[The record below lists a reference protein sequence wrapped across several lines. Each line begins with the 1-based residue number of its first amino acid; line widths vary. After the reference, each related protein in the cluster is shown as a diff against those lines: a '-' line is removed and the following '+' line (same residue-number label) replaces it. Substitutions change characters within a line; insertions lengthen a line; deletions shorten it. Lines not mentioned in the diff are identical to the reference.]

1 MVFLPL
7 LAFVVLGCG
16 SSPKAETSSGQGKS
30 LDTAILEA
38 AEAIDAK
45 LEQGVKVALLNF
57 SSTSEQF
64 SQYVLDELSANL
76 VNSGKLVIVDRKEI
90 DLIRSETNFQFS
102 GEVSDE
108 SAQEVGRMLDA
119 QSIVSGSL
127 TNIGSTYRINMKVL
141 NVQSAAIVVQ
151 HRSNIAND
159 DMVQALL
166 ASGGGAASGSGSAGT
181 AKASASGGQSGG
193 TTAQAATPAAPPA
206 PVYKVGD
213 TGPAGGLIFYDK
225 GNNSG
230 GWRYLEAAP
239 ADTEKTA
246 VYFAHRFISGH
257 LDRDDYEFIFNKK
270 VKDPGYGK
278 RNTAIIVKAASAA
291 AEWDTAAQVCDEL
304 AVNGFDDWFLPSV
317 IELSFMYGNLARKG
331 LGGFTDD
338 KYWSSTGYLDSN
350 TFYIDFKTGD
360 STGHQNN
367 ISKAK
372 VRAARQF

>member
-1 MVFLPL
+1 MRLF
-7 LAFVVLGCG
+7 
-16 SSPKAETSSGQGKS
+16 
-30 LDTAILEA
+30 LEA

-90 DLIRSETNFQFS
+90 DLIRSETDFQFS

-108 SAQEVGRMLDA
+108 SAQEVGRMLGA

-127 TNIGSTYRINMKVL
+127 TNIGSTYRINIKVL

-159 DMVQALL
+159 AMVQALL
-166 ASGGGAASGSGSAGT
+166 ASGGGATSGGGAAGT

-193 TTAQAATPAAPPA
+193 TAAQAATPAAPPA

-239 ADTEKTA
+239 ADTEVDVVWFTENTRIGKWGPEIGIGKINTKEIMA
-246 VYFAHRFISGH
+246 
-257 LDRDDYEFIFNKK
+257 EFNKR
-270 VKDPGYGK
+270 GGGF
-278 RNTAIIVKAASAA
+278 
-291 AEWDTAAQVCDEL
+291 DTAARACDDL
-304 AVNGFDDWFLPSV
+304 SVNGFDDWFLPSRD
-317 IELSFMYGNLARKG
+317 ELNFMYGNLHRRD
-331 LGGFTDD
+331 LGGFRNAQ
-338 KYWSSTGYLDSN
+338 YWSSTIITNNRDVS
-350 TFYIDFKTGD
+350 YINFSDG
-360 STGHQNN
+360 
-367 ISKAK
+367 KAGSWWEEMRK
-372 VRAARQF
+372 KKRVRAARQF